1 MSHSHCSAGDANPR
15 FDLDYMPMI
24 SRILNSSASH
34 QQSRRRASRRNH
46 YLSGVIA
53 DMSLLDEIHE
63 ATAFRQHADGGADQ
77 IVAASPS
84 SSPLPS

>member
-1 MSHSHCSAGDANPR
+1 
-15 FDLDYMPMI
+15 MPML
-24 SRILNSSASH
+24 SRIASSSASH

-46 YLSGVIA
+46 YLSGVIS

-63 ATAFRQHADGGADQ
+63 FTTFVHVGDSDQ